1 MKGRVKVWRL
11 GALATFA
18 VLAVIG
24 IPAAGALDVPNAMPE
39 KLLEHVSQG
48 VDLRYWASHVD
59 QAPARL
65 GSALAAVQKENNPSG
80 RHVHGCTNSGN
91 KDVYNCDDL
100 GLPQNEESIASC
112 PTNTDFVLGGTND
125 YRGLVDPEGNF
136 TGWHWSTDGGHSIRN
151 EGLLPPVELIKEPNH
166 TVPSGGDPV
175 DFIDQGC
182 HLFAGS
188 LAYDPVDPF
197 GKPNGIAVYRSEPAI
212 LNSCPGGSDP
222 SCWPIRRL
230 IVENEP
236 SHFLDKEWLFV
247 GVSGGV
253 EYVWVVYSDFDL
265 APSNGEHPFE
275 SVLRAVR
282 CTADL
287 VTCTGPIDISTVD
300 QDVQFGDVT
309 IAPDGRVYF
318 TWARIDGEIEGGPE
332 QTFTIKMRVA
342 APGSVVPGPESIV
355 HVEDRAIPFGG
366 FLQANDFRVAT
377 YPKNDV
383 VPFAGHNRTFVI
395 WDACKVRLLGFV
407 CEQPEIKLKYS
418 DNDGATWVGP
428 ILLSSGGVN
437 YFPFISADR
446 NGSQRLAA
454 GWYTNDKDAA
464 FANQQDTV
472 ATSINVATGD
482 SRGLK
487 RVTTSSNETEAD
499 PLLGGFF
506 VGDYFEGVLVSG
518 NRLYVHYNANYRKVP
533 LLGGFGPPFSEAPA
547 VNQQDNYLTITALN

>member
-1 MKGRVKVWRL
+1 
-11 GALATFA
+11 
-18 VLAVIG
+18 
-24 IPAAGALDVPNAMPE
+24 
-39 KLLEHVSQG
+39 
-48 VDLRYWASHVD
+48 
-59 QAPARL
+59 
-65 GSALAAVQKENNPSG
+65 
-80 RHVHGCTNSGN
+80 
-91 KDVYNCDDL
+91 
-100 GLPQNEESIASC
+100 
-112 PTNTDFVLGGTND
+112 
-125 YRGLVDPEGNF
+125 
-136 TGWHWSTDGGHSIRN
+136 
-151 EGLLPPVELIKEPNH
+151 
-166 TVPSGGDPV
+166 
-175 DFIDQGC
+175 
-182 HLFAGS
+182 
-188 LAYDPVDPF
+188 
-197 GKPNGIAVYRSEPAI
+197 
-212 LNSCPGGSDP
+212 
-222 SCWPIRRL
+222 
-230 IVENEP
+230 
-236 SHFLDKEWLFV
+236 
-247 GVSGGV
+247 
-253 EYVWVVYSDFDL
+253 
-265 APSNGEHPFE
+265 
-275 SVLRAVR
+275 
-282 CTADL
+282 
-287 VTCTGPIDISTVD
+287 
-300 QDVQFGDVT
+300 
-309 IAPDGRVYF
+309 
-318 TWARIDGEIEGGPE
+318 
-332 QTFTIKMRVA
+332 MRVA

-506 VGDYFEGVLVSG
+506 IGDYFEAVLIRH
-518 NRLYVHYNANYRKVP
+518 RLYVHINANYRKVP
-533 LLGGFGPPFSEAPA
+533 LVGGFLNGPNQPIFP
-547 VNQQDNYLTITALN
+547 VNQQDNFLIVTAN